1 MKKKGIVL
9 LIVLVVAVALV
20 AGVFFGVLPAMRRAA
35 FNEHYELGNAYLEA
49 EDYSAAIA
57 EFSQCINCIDSEGDG
72 YYALAQTHYANN
84 DLEAALRIARDGYDK
99 TYDADLYYYVA
110 FLEDEVEVSQLTL
123 PYWVEEAI
131 CAYYDLL
138 DHEEITQEMIESVTS
153 LQISVPTVYYENEQS
168 EEPSGYYIEA
178 AINDSPFGL
187 CYAYI
192 RKTRYE
198 ELYVKKIENDW
209 YRDHFE
215 SFYTLRDPSDSEWT
229 PEDLEI
235 IYDRFPIIKEVGAV
249 YICDP
254 AIKPREIQVLWAML
268 MQWVYDPEAFKV
280 PKKVDLRALRLL
292 PNLEYVEYW
301 IDERDVDEYPDLD
314 EYKEARGLEFVRC
327 PVEIIEKVDYEKIKQ
342 P

>member
-1 MKKKGIVL
+1 MKKKVI
-9 LIVLVVAVALV
+9 IVLVVLVVLV
-20 AGVFFGVLPAMRRAA
+20 AGVIFGVLPAMRRAQ
-35 FNEHYELGNAYLEA
+35 FNEHYELGNTYLEA
-49 EDYSAAIA
+49 EDYAAAIA

-72 YYALAQTHYANN
+72 YYALAQTHYAND
-84 DLEAALRIARDGYDK
+84 DLETALEIARAGYDK
-99 TYDADLYYYVA
+99 TYDADLYYYVH
-110 FLEDEVEVSQLTL
+110 FLEEKVGLSQLTL

-153 LQISVPTVYYENEQS
+153 LQISVPGAHYEDEQS

-187 CYAYI
+187 CNAYI

-198 ELYVKKIENDW
+198 ELYLKKVENDW
-209 YRDHFE
+209 LRDKFDWL
-215 SFYTLRDPSDSEWT
+215 YILKDPSDPEWT

-235 IYDRFPIIKEVGAV
+235 MYEKFPIIKEFGAM
-249 YICDP
+249 YICDSD
-254 AIKPREIQVLWAML
+254 IKAREIRELWEIL
-268 MQWVYDPEAFKV
+268 WQWVFEPEAFIV

-301 IDERDVDEYPDLD
+301 IDERDVEDYPDLD
-314 EYKEARGLEFVRC
+314 TYKEKRGLELVRC
-327 PVEIIEKVDYEKIKQ
+327 PVEIIERVDKEKIKQ